1 MKPTV
6 IEVMA
11 WQVGV
16 DTSAKLVG
24 SSNIWL

>member
-16 DTSAKLVG
+16 DTLPELIG

>member
-11 WQVGV
+11 LQVGV
-16 DTSAKLVG
+16 DTSPKLIG

>member
-11 WQVGV
+11 WQMGV
-16 DTSAKLVG
+16 DTSPKLIG